1 MKTNL
6 LGTQPTCE
14 QDYVP
19 DCSGEGILFGP
30 KTGQKVVVSLNDGQL
45 IRLDAFNI
53 GASIKIYL
61 LDRDPGAACADCGSG
76 FRKPYAPCGDCS
88 PKSLETWNTTEYI
101 RGPGVFELESSG
113 IAGTALVKRV
123 ELNSIAYEEFCKK
136 CEPPVVCPT
145 PTMSLAATETQITA
159 TVTNGPGNITLMPG
173 NITLSGNGPFVFK
186 KLQEDTQYAL
196 TFISECGKSV
206 SGSTETSTSTCQTPT
221 MELNSTGTEITA
233 TVTNGPGTIT
243 LMPGNLSLSGNGPF
257 VFKKL
262 QNDTQYALTFV
273 SDCGSSVS
281 GTAETD
287 PAVIPPVEEV
297 VVYCA
302 SQALPGGGF
311 YYHYADSRDPTATV
325 EFTDCNGAILGYVHP
340 TPGPGHT
347 VKITSCCP
355 DQVTLGWGV
364 NRSNC
369 NVEPNMT
376 EIYQAL
382 CLVAKPDCGCSTSE
396 QPVTVTTDL
405 SVTSE
410 QSFFVTSPSTTP
422 AVGSAGTVTFKIRNV
437 GNNSD
442 ASKFFWSFP
451 SGLNVTGVSVTY
463 IGGANGMSLYT
474 AQSGQTNVNLPDGGG
489 ADVVFSVTAATTGTK
504 VVNGN
509 VTTPLSDTNSANNST
524 QQTVTVI

>member
-1 MKTNL
+1 
-6 LGTQPTCE
+6 
-14 QDYVP
+14 
-19 DCSGEGILFGP
+19 
-30 KTGQKVVVSLNDGQL
+30 
-45 IRLDAFNI
+45 
-53 GASIKIYL
+53 
-61 LDRDPGAACADCGSG
+61 
-76 FRKPYAPCGDCS
+76 
-88 PKSLETWNTTEYI
+88 
-101 RGPGVFELESSG
+101 VFEFESSG
-113 IAGTALVKRV
+113 IAGTPFVKMV

-136 CEPPVVCPT
+136 CEPPAAVCPK
-145 PTMSLAATETQITA
+145 PTLSLSPTQTQITA
-159 TVTNGPGNITLMPG
+159 TVTNGPGTIVMMPG
-173 NITLSGNGPFVFK
+173 NVSLLGSGPFVFK
-186 KLQEDTQYAL
+186 KLEEDTQYSF
-196 TFISECGKSV
+196 TFKNDCGESV
-206 SGSTETSTSTCQTPT
+206 SGVTETLEATVTPCPVPT
-221 MELNSTGTEITA
+221 MNLVAANTQITA

-262 QNDTQYALTFV
+262 KNDTQYALTFV
-273 SDCGSSVS
+273 SNCGSSVS

-325 EFTDCNGAILGYVHP
+325 EFTDCNGAILGYVHS

-369 NVEPNMT
+369 NVEPNMV

-382 CLVAKPDCGCSTSE
+382 CLTAKPDCGCSTTE
-396 QPVTVTTDL
+396 PLVTTDL

-422 AVGSAGTVTFKIRNV
+422 AVGSSGTVTFKIRNV

-451 SGLNVTGVSVTY
+451 SGLNVTSVSVSY

-489 ADVVFSVTAATTGTK
+489 ADVVFSVTAATTGAK

-509 VTTPLSDTNSANNST
+509 VTTPLTDTNSSNNST

>member
-1 MKTNL
+1 MIKTNL

-14 QDYVP
+14 QEYTPVCTD
-19 DCSGEGILFGP
+19 DGILFGP
-30 KTGQKVVVSLNDGQL
+30 KTGQKVVVSLSDGEL

-61 LDRDPGAACADCGSG
+61 LDRDPGAACADCGTG

-88 PKSLETWNTTEYI
+88 PKSLETWNTTEYV
-101 RGPGVFELESSG
+101 RGPGVFEFESAG
-113 IAGTALVKRV
+113 IAGTPLVKMV
-123 ELNSIAYEEFCKK
+123 KLNAVAYEEFCKK
-136 CEPPVVCPT
+136 CEPPKAVCAKPT
-145 PTMSLAATETQITA
+145 LILAATQTQITA
-159 TVTNGPGNITLMPG
+159 TVTNGPGTITMMPG
-173 NITLSGNGPFVFK
+173 NVSLLGSGPFIFK
-186 KLQEDTQYAL
+186 KLEEDTQYSF
-196 TFISECGKSV
+196 TFKNDCGETV
-206 SGSTETSTSTCQTPT
+206 SGVTETSISTCPTPT
-221 MELNSTGTEITA
+221 LELNSTGTEITA

-243 LMPGNLSLSGNGPF
+243 INPGGLSLVGSGPF

-281 GTAETD
+281 GTIETA
-287 PAVIPPVEEV
+287 PAIIPPVIEE

-302 SQALPGGGF
+302 SMALPGGGF

-325 EFTDCNGAILGYVHP
+325 EFKDCAGTLLGYVHP

-347 VKITSCCP
+347 VQITSCCP
-355 DQVTLGWGV
+355 TPTTIGWGV

-376 EIYQAL
+376 EVYQAL
-382 CLVAKPDCGCSTSE
+382 CGVEKPSCGCSEPASI
-396 QPVTVTTDL
+396 VTTDV

-410 QSFFVTSPSTTP
+410 QSFFVTSPNLGPS
-422 AVGSAGTVTFKIRNV
+422 VGSSGTVTFKIRNT

-451 SGLNVTGVSVTY
+451 SGLNVNSVSVTY
-463 IGGANGMSLYT
+463 IGGANGMSLPT
-474 AQSGQTNVNLPDGGG
+474 AQSGQTNVNLPNGGG
-489 ADVVFSVTAATTGTK
+489 ADVVFVVTAAIAGPK

-524 QQTVTVI
+524 QQTVIVI